1 MHTTKQLNAK
11 QLATH
16 CTSTNTIYI
25 YKTKTP
31 FYEVTANS
39 SNRVIR
45 KPDATQLAEFN
56 ALLTPLQF
64 TIKQM
69 QQKRARKSA

>member
-39 SNRVIR
+39 AKHVIR
-45 KPDATQLAEFN
+45 KPDATQLAEFD
-56 ALLTPLQF
+56 ALLTTLQF
-64 TIKQM
+64 TVKQL
-69 QQKRARKSA
+69 QQKKARKSA

>member
-16 CTSTNTIYI
+16 CPSTSTIYI

-39 SNRVIR
+39 SNHVIR
-45 KPDATQLAEFN
+45 KPNATQLAEFD

-64 TIKQM
+64 AIKQM
-69 QQKRARKSA
+69 QQKKARKIA